1 MSCLKEQF
9 DELRKIYPD
18 ELKAA
23 MVLPLLQLTLKAKGH
38 LVESDA
44 TYISDYLEL
53 PAMQVKEAMTW
64 YSMLYRQ
71 EMGKHVVKVCR
82 SVACSLRGEVRICA
96 YISNKLGIKPGET
109 TADKKF
115 TLLEVECLASCGT
128 APMMQINDT
137 YHENLTEEKI
147 DRILGELS

>member
-18 ELKAA
+18 HVKAA

-38 LVESDA
+38 LTEPDA
-44 TYISDYLEL
+44 VYIAEYLEL
-53 PAMQVKEAMTW
+53 PTMQVKEAMTW
-64 YSMLYRQ
+64 YSMLYRTPVGQ
-71 EMGKHVVKVCR
+71 NVVKVCR
-82 SVACSLRGEVRICA
+82 SVACSLRGEQRIVA
-96 YISNKLGIKPGET
+96 HISKKLGLKPGET
-109 TADKKF
+109 SADGKF

-137 YHENLTEEKI
+137 YHEDLTEAKI
-147 DRILGELS
+147 DQILEAL